1 MKGVSFG
8 VKQGECFALL
18 GVSGA
23 GKSST
28 FNMIVGE
35 ENLSGGMCTLDGVSV
50 EDIYKRPELL
60 VGKVGYC
67 P

>member
-1 MKGVSFG
+1 
-8 VKQGECFALL
+8 LL

-60 VGKVGYC
+60 FGKVGYC